1 MKKLGVNERVTHCVS
16 HFFVEVPAAYPLPLS
31 CNIVFALNPSDAAA
45 AATDRDRRQA
55 NAFHVFKRRV
65 FLSPP
70 LPLRGRVYSKRACL
84 SRAERRGEERGKKPM
99 IMTTIDATPPSAITP
114 RTAP

>member
-70 LPLRGRVYSKRACL
+70 SPSTRAGIFKACL
-84 SRAERRGEERGKKPM
+84 SVEGRRGEERGKKPM

>member
-31 CNIVFALNPSDAAA
+31 CNIVFALNPSDGRGAGN
-45 AATDRDRRQA
+45 RRPQA

-65 FLSPP
+65 L
-70 LPLRGRVYSKRACL
+70 LPLSLRGDSKRWNSL
-84 SRAERRGEERGKKPM
+84 VVRVLIGRGEERRGEERRGEGAK
-99 IMTTIDATPPSAITP
+99 S
-114 RTAP
+114 R